1 MYLTRPSRWRSH
13 EHVPMNTHTRKHT
26 VQLLSQSSAVKTTFN
41 AVKKDTDIT
50 ASEFRCPSIVFS
62 LSAIFPE
69 HTTHCHINVRSI
81 WPALCSTVLKSEM
94 KTNYGLCPVPLIW
107 SPNTK
112 EFHKRGANLL
122 ILPNLFATHAN
133 MILFKKKT
141 PNNRLFYSFILQI

>member
-1 MYLTRPSRWRSH
+1 MKITWARTNEHAHKKTYCTTFITIISCKNNRQCCEKGYRYNSIRIQMPKYCFQSLCHLSRTHNSLPHKCTQYLT
-13 EHVPMNTHTRKHT
+13 
-26 VQLLSQSSAVKTTFN
+26 
-41 AVKKDTDIT
+41 
-50 ASEFRCPSIVFS
+50 CPVFHS
-62 LSAIFPE
+62 
-69 HTTHCHINVRSI
+69 V
-81 WPALCSTVLKSEM
+81 EM

>member
-1 MYLTRPSRWRSH
+1 MFKIYIVSINDYNNLINIFFLHLTRPSRLRSH
-13 EHVPMNTHTRKHT
+13 EHVPRKT
-26 VQLLSQSSAVKTTFN
+26 YCTIISCKKPSVN

-50 ASEFRCPSIVFS
+50 ASEFRCPNIVFS

-81 WPALCSTVLKSEM
+81 WPALCVQHSVEM

-133 MILFKKKT
+133 MI
-141 PNNRLFYSFILQI
+141 